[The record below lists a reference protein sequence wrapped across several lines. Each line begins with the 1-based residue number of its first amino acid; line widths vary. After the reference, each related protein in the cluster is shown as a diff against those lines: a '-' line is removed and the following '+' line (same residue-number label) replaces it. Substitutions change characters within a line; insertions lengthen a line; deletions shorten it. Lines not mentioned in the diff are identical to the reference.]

1 MGGWRGA
8 PIVQRPTNHTVARR
22 GLARALQAACWAAAL
37 GLAVAAAPLAAPGSE
52 ASPARS
58 NDSSTDPAAS
68 VDPFIGTGVGP
79 GWTGAIGTFP
89 GADLPSGMMQWSPD
103 TPTTSPALGV
113 SGGYYYSLHTI
124 DGFSLDHLSG
134 AGCSAEEDFP
144 VVPFAGSVG
153 ASPFTEPSLYQSTFS
168 HADESASPGSYAV
181 TLSNGVRV
189 ELTVTDRTGIG
200 RFTFPQGITP
210 SMLIDPEASE
220 GGFSDGSVSVS
231 GDDTV
236 SGSDVSGDFCSLPG
250 TYAAHFAAVFET
262 PFRTEGTWEGGVL
275 SVGDGGASGTAP
287 GSYATFPPAAHGS
300 TTITMKIG
308 LSYTSVA
315 NASANLRAEQPG
327 WNFDAVRHAATK
339 TWNHALSRIVVTGGS
354 GERRR
359 VFYTALYHSLLFPSL
374 LSDDNGDYPGLDGRV
389 HVAQGL
395 PQYTNVSGW
404 DIYRSQVPLLAMLEP
419 KTADGLVVSL
429 VRDASQDGGFLPRWE
444 YMDLS
449 ENEMGGD
456 SADPIIADAYA
467 FGARGYDAKEAL
479 AATVGGADTTTP
491 APASDGGY
499 VERPGLASYLADGFV
514 SSEDVSVASPTSSV
528 SPDMASL
535 TLEYATDDFSIS
547 QLARALGDRS
557 TAMKFLRR
565 SEGWRLLFDPS
576 TGLIAPKSGAG
587 TVPAGWPESGFTL
600 TNTLAAHGITGV
612 GEWGFQ
618 EGDAAQYTW
627 MVPQDL
633 AGLIADLGGNA
644 AATRTLAEFFTQLN
658 AGPTAP
664 YDWAGNEPD
673 LGVPFEGDYM
683 AAPSLTERTTT
694 RILHTLFTDAPDGEP
709 GNDDLGALSSW
720 AVWSMLGLYPETPGT
735 TVLAT
740 TSPTFTSASVRL
752 GNGKVLAVHARK
764 EQPDASYVSSMTVDG
779 RVWNRPWLSP
789 QMAITGG
796 TVDETLSTRAANGW
810 GAAARDAPP
819 SYGS

>member
-1 MGGWRGA
+1 MATGRDRAGPVRAACSAVVLGIAIAAA
-8 PIVQRPTNHTVARR
+8 PIVAT
-22 GLARALQAACWAAAL
+22 
-37 GLAVAAAPLAAPGSE
+37 GSG
-52 ASPARS
+52 ASPAPS
-58 NDSSTDPAAS
+58 PGSATDPAAS

-79 GWTGAIGTFP
+79 GWTGAIGMFP

-103 TPTTSPALGV
+103 TPTTSPELGV
-113 SGGYYYSLHTI
+113 SGGYYYPLNTI

-134 AGCSAEEDFP
+134 AGCSALEDFP
-144 VVPFAGSVG
+144 VVPFAGAVG
-153 ASPFTEPSLYQSTFS
+153 VSPFTDPALYQSTFS

-200 RFTFPQGITP
+200 RFTFPQGVTP
-210 SMLIDPEASE
+210 SILIDPEVGE
-220 GGFSDGSVSVS
+220 GGFSSGSVSVS
-231 GDDTV
+231 GNTAL
-236 SGSDVSGDFCSLPG
+236 SGSDTSGDFCSLPG
-250 TYAAHFAAVFET
+250 TYAAHFAAVFKS
-262 PFRTEGTWEGGVL
+262 PFRTEGTWEGGTL
-275 SVGDGGASGTAP
+275 SAGDGQASGTAP
-287 GSYATFPPAAHGS
+287 GTYATFPSSAHGP
-300 TTITMKIG
+300 TTITMKVG

-315 NASANLRAEQPG
+315 NASANLRDEQPG

-339 TWNHALSRIVVTGGS
+339 TWNRALSRIVVTGS
-354 GERRR
+354 TEEQRR

-374 LSDDNGDYPGLDGRV
+374 LSDDDGDYPGLDGRV
-389 HVAQGL
+389 HVARGL

-444 YMDLS
+444 YMNVS

-467 FGARGYDAKEAL
+467 FGARGYDAKAALGALEA
-479 AATVGGADTTTP
+479 GADTTTP
-491 APASDGGY
+491 APASSAGY

-514 SSEDVSVASPTSSV
+514 PSEDLSVATPTSSL
-528 SPDMASL
+528 SPDMVSL
-535 TLEYATDDFSIS
+535 TLEYATDDFSVS
-547 QLARALGDRS
+547 QLAHALGDRS
-557 TAMKFLRR
+557 TATRFLQR
-565 SEGWRLLFDPS
+565 SRGWRVLFDPT
-576 TGLIAPKSGAG
+576 TGLIAPKSSER
-587 TVPAGWPESGFTL
+587 TLPAGWPESGFTL
-600 TNTLAAHGITGV
+600 TDTLAAHGITGV
-612 GEWGFQ
+612 GQWGFQ

-627 MVPQDL
+627 MVPQDV
-633 AGLIADLGGNA
+633 AGVVADLGGDA
-644 AATRTLAEFFTQLN
+644 AATRKLTQFFSQLN

-683 AAPSLTERTTT
+683 GAPSLTEQTTT
-694 RILHTLFTDAPDGEP
+694 AILHKFFTDAPDGEP

-740 TSPTFTSASVRL
+740 TSPTFTSATVYL
-752 GNGKVLAVHARK
+752 GDGKVLAVHAK
-764 EQPDASYVSSMTVDG
+764 DKQPGADFVSSMTVDG
-779 RVWNRPWLSP
+779 RTWNRPWLSP
-789 QMAITGG
+789 RMAITGG
-796 TVDETLSTRAANGW
+796 TVDETLVTRASNGW
-810 GAAARDAPP
+810 GTAPGDAPP